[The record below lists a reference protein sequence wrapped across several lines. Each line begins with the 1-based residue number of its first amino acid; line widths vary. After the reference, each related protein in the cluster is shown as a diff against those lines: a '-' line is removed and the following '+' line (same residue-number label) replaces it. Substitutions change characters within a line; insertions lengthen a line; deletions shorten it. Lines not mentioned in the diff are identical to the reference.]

1 MQPRPSRGNHVRC
14 IHSPTR
20 PWRARD
26 TLTHNRR
33 LLPPFVPPPQMADN
47 FSYCHENAIPFM
59 VLFGEE
65 EVKAGVVKIK
75 VGAGAWS
82 TWG

>member
-1 MQPRPSRGNHVRC
+1 
-14 IHSPTR
+14 
-20 PWRARD
+20 
-26 TLTHNRR
+26 
-33 LLPPFVPPPQMADN
+33 MADN

-75 VGAGAWS
+75 VRGHRGRVRVGYDGITGAGPEGNLSEKSRTAYSRLPHWCG
-82 TWG
+82 TWCIGSEG